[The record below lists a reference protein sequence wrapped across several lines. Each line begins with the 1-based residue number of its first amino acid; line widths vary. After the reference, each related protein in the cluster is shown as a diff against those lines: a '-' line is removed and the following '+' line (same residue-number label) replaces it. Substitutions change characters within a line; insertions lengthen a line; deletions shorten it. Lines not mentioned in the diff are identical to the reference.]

1 MHRRPIIHVFLAFL
15 LLFTQQIGVAH
26 VYSHWVGVSQSGAEF
41 SSEEQAE
48 HRKRLAVHKVCAEC
62 VTVAQVAAALT
73 SPPVTVAVVAIGG
86 GVIATPATLTAC
98 ERTVCVFQSRAP
110 PLA

>member
-1 MHRRPIIHVFLAFL
+1 MHVFLAFL

-26 VYSHWVGVSQSGAEF
+26 VYSHWVDVTQSDSTF

-48 HRKRLAVHKVCAEC
+48 HRKRIAVHKVCAEC
-62 VTVAQVAAALT
+62 VSVTQMAAALT
-73 SPPVTVAVVAIGG
+73 SPPVTIAIVAIGG
-86 GVIATPATLTAC
+86 GVIAAPATLSAC

>member
-1 MHRRPIIHVFLAFL
+1 MHRRPIIHVFLALL
-15 LLFTQQIGVAH
+15 LLFTQQLGATH
-26 VYSHWVGVSQSGAEF
+26 VYSHWIDVAQAKTALTGA
-41 SSEEQAE
+41 EQAE

-62 VTVAQVAAALT
+62 VSVAQMAAAVT
-73 SPPVTVAVVAIGG
+73 SPRMTIALVAVGSS
-86 GVIATPATLTAC
+86 VIATPATLSSC